1 MRVILQRVN
10 SAKVSIENKVN
21 GEINVGFLVLLGIGK
36 EDSFADID
44 YLVRKISNL
53 RVFSDENGK
62 MNLSVLDIDGECLVV
77 SQFTLFANT
86 KKGNRPSFIL
96 SAPPSEAI
104 PLYEQF
110 VNQLSMTL
118 GKDVPTGKFGANMQI
133 SLINDGPVTIFI
145 DSKNKE

>member
-86 KKGNRPSFIL
+86 KKGNRPSFIQ